1 MERDPVAREP
11 AFRALLDFGQGTSVS
26 YLFLKKKFISQ
37 VHAISCQWFSSAPL
51 DNYFYS
57 EQIAS
62 SRTFCAYEQVCLKS
76 PIIVLLFS
84 LPRCCHTLKISFDMI
99 DFYNQLKNCD
109 IKATLSFFPLKLL
122 SKAWWFCLTLSYVQ
136 GGWKHY
142 KEKFT
147 VMKKKSRI
155 YI

>member
-1 MERDPVAREP
+1 M
-11 AFRALLDFGQGTSVS
+11 
-26 YLFLKKKFISQ
+26 
-37 VHAISCQWFSSAPL
+37 HAIGCQWFSSAPL

-62 SRTFCAYEQVCLKS
+62 SRTFCVYAQVCLKS
-76 PIIVLLFS
+76 PIIVLLS

-109 IKATLSFFPLKLL
+109 IKASLSFFPLKLL

-147 VMKKKSRI
+147 VMKKKI
-155 YI
+155 QNLHLDKQVT